1 MNIAILE
8 RQFALRSKYDI
19 SAPEQNYY
27 AERKF
32 FSFLANLQL
41 FGEDRQV
48 LAKIQQRFSLFREKY
63 DFLLSDGGLYRFRCE
78 RVWKGVFQKEPKRR
92 SGCTRTKASIIR
104 FFRTMF
110 RSRHSPRIESSLTKE
125 TSTTFASTEM
135 PTESW

>member
-8 RQFALRSKYDI
+8 RKFALRSKYVI

-41 FGEDRQV
+41 FGQERQV
-48 LAKIQQRFSLFREKY
+48 LARIPPGIELSL
-63 DFLLSDGGLYRFRCE
+63 
-78 RVWKGVFQKEPKRR
+78 
-92 SGCTRTKASIIR
+92 A
-104 FFRTMF
+104 
-110 RSRHSPRIESSLTKE
+110 KE

>member
-8 RQFALRSKYDI
+8 RKFALRSKYVI

-41 FGEDRQV
+41 FGQERQV
-48 LAKIQQRFSLFREKY
+48 LVRIQQRFSLFREKY

-78 RVWKGVFQKEPKRR
+78 RVWKGCSGAKEPKRC
-92 SGCTRTKASIIR
+92 SVCTRTKA
-104 FFRTMF
+104 
-110 RSRHSPRIESSLTKE
+110 
-125 TSTTFASTEM
+125 
-135 PTESW
+135 